1 MALTAAEKQRAYRA
15 RAKVAAGD
23 LIVGASPTG
32 EVHASVVGSEPV
44 GPIDRVAAGDL
55 RALIE
60 RLHSQRK
67 ITTMVRRELLDAL
80 GVA

>member
-1 MALTAAEKQRAYRA
+1 MALTNAEKQKAYRERRKA
-15 RAKVAAGD
+15 EWDAGYLAERD
-23 LIVGASPTG
+23 RIDA
-32 EVHASVVGSEPV
+32 SEPV